1 MHRLLQIIIAT
12 ALAPT
17 LVVLVIWLGERVL
30 GRLPYAVQQRLRP
43 WLWIT
48 PAAVLVAVFLGFPL
62 LDTIYLSFRDAE
74 GSAFV
79 GLDNYRRALGDRDT
93 KVALR
98 NNVLWLALFVP
109 ATLTFGLVLAAV
121 TDRVR
126 YERVAKTIVFLP
138 MAISMV
144 ATATIWRF
152 MYDYRPPGSPQVGT
166 VNAVYLALG
175 VGDEPQAW
183 LVNTSTNNLA
193 IILAGVWMLTGFA
206 MVILSA
212 AIKGVP
218 AELREAARVD
228 GASEW
233 MVFSRITMPLIRP
246 TLVVVG
252 TTLFIGALKTFDI
265 VWVLTNG
272 NFETGVIGT
281 EMYRQLFTA
290 QHDGRA
296 AVLAVLLLLAT
307 TPVIIVNVRN
317 HRRQVAGR

>member
-1 MHRLLQIIIAT
+1 M
-12 ALAPT
+12 LAPT
-17 LVVLVIWLGERVL
+17 VVVAIVWLAERAL
-30 GRLPYAVQQRLRP
+30 RLLPYRRQQRLRP
-43 WLWIT
+43 WLWVA

-62 LDTIYLSFRDAE
+62 LDTIYLSFRDAD
-74 GSAFV
+74 GAAFV
-79 GLDNYRRALGDRDT
+79 GLDNYRDGFGDHDT
-93 KVALR
+93 RIALR

-144 ATATIWRF
+144 AAATIWRF
-152 MYDYRPPGSPQVGT
+152 MYDYRPPGSPQTGT

-175 VGDEPQAW
+175 IGDEPQAW
-183 LVNTSTNNLA
+183 LVNTSTNNVA

-212 AIKGVP
+212 AIKGIP

-233 MVFSRITMPLIRP
+233 KVFSRITLPLIRP
-246 TLVVVG
+246 TMVVVG
-252 TTLFIGALKTFDI
+252 TTLFISALKTFDL

-272 NFETGVIGT
+272 NFDTGVVGT
-281 EMYRQLFTA
+281 EIYRQLFTV

-296 AVLAVLLLLAT
+296 AMLAVLLLAAT
-307 TPVIIVNVRN
+307 TPVIVVNVRN
-317 HRRQVAGR
+317 HRRQIER

>member
-1 MHRLLQIIIAT
+1 M
-12 ALAPT
+12 LAPT
-17 LVVLVIWLGERVL
+17 VVVAIVWLAERAL
-30 GRLPYAVQQRLRP
+30 RLLPYRRQQRLRP
-43 WLWIT
+43 WLWVA
-48 PAAVLVAVFLGFPL
+48 PAAVLVAIFLGFPL
-62 LDTIYLSFRDAE
+62 LDTIYLSFRDAD
-74 GSAFV
+74 GAAFV
-79 GLDNYRRALGDRDT
+79 GLDNYRDGFGDHDT
-93 KVALR
+93 RIALR

-144 ATATIWRF
+144 AAATIWRF
-152 MYDYRPPGSPQVGT
+152 MYDYRPPGSPQTGT

-175 VGDEPQAW
+175 IGDEPQAW
-183 LVNTSTNNLA
+183 LVNTSTNNVA

-212 AIKGVP
+212 AIKGIP

-233 MVFSRITMPLIRP
+233 KVFSRITLPLIRP
-246 TLVVVG
+246 TMVVVG
-252 TTLFIGALKTFDI
+252 TTLFISALKTFDL

-272 NFETGVIGT
+272 NFDTGVVGT
-281 EMYRQLFTA
+281 EIYRQLFTV

-296 AVLAVLLLLAT
+296 AMLAVLLLAAT
-307 TPVIIVNVRN
+307 TPVIVVNVRN
-317 HRRQVAGR
+317 HRRQIER

>member
-1 MHRLLQIIIAT
+1 M
-12 ALAPT
+12 LAPT
-17 LVVLVIWLGERVL
+17 VVVAIVWLAERAL
-30 GRLPYAVQQRLRP
+30 RLLPYRRQQRLRP
-43 WLWIT
+43 WLWVA
-48 PAAVLVAVFLGFPL
+48 PAAVLVAIFLGFPL
-62 LDTIYLSFRDAE
+62 LDTIYLSFRDAD
-74 GSAFV
+74 GAAFV
-79 GLDNYRRALGDRDT
+79 GLDNYRDGFGDHDT
-93 KVALR
+93 RIALR

-109 ATLTFGLVLAAV
+109 ATLMFGLVLAAV

-144 ATATIWRF
+144 AAATIWRF
-152 MYDYRPPGSPQVGT
+152 MYDYRPPGSPQTGT

-175 VGDEPQAW
+175 IGDEPQAW
-183 LVNTSTNNLA
+183 LVNTSTNNVA

-212 AIKGVP
+212 AIKGIP

-233 MVFSRITMPLIRP
+233 KVFSRITLPLIRP
-246 TLVVVG
+246 TMVVVG
-252 TTLFIGALKTFDI
+252 TTLFISALKTFDL

-272 NFETGVIGT
+272 NFDTGVVGT
-281 EMYRQLFTA
+281 EIYRQLFTV

-296 AVLAVLLLLAT
+296 AMLAVLLLAAT
-307 TPVIIVNVRN
+307 TPVIVVNVRN
-317 HRRQVAGR
+317 HRRQIER